1 MFYETFL
8 SPQVKRGTNFSNKH
22 GTIWDLKPSEIRKIQ
37 KNLKTTYNFKPA
49 PSPSPQEN
57 KSPAA
62 SNKKMLKNRSWI
74 PPRPSLLHTMKTR
87 ACLKYLVNDCFW
99 KQIFAS
105 NLPQIPSN
113 LIWFKNFFN
122 SNAFHTALT

>member
-8 SPQVKRGTNFSNKH
+8 SPQVKRGTNFSNIN

-37 KNLKTTYNFKPA
+37 KNLKTTYNFKPV

-57 KSPAA
+57 KSPAD

-74 PPRPSLLHTMKTR
+74 PPAPHYSTP
-87 ACLKYLVNDCFW
+87 W
-99 KQIFAS
+99 KLEPAS
-105 NLPQIPSN
+105 NISWIIASGNKFL
-113 LIWFKNFFN
+113 L
-122 SNAFHTALT
+122 LT